1 MHSNWATI
9 LLLFGMVFSLSQG
22 HWAWTSW
29 FNVDHPG
36 GSGDYERLDAIQH
49 YYRERICPRP
59 AAVEARTIH
68 GVPATHTGEA
78 VHLSPRLGFWC
89 LNKEQLSGKHC
100 SNYAVRFRC
109 PKRSIS
115 AVAWSSWSQWSVWG
129 PCTAACEQTGVQIRR
144 RTCSIHNQN
153 QEQQCPGPLEEGR
166 MCKGPA
172 CEITPSTA
180 TRSLNIPMKSS
191 EEEQQA
197 GCELRCTMGRV
208 NAECS
213 RCMCEE
219 HLLYGSV
226 HLQDG
231 APASKATVHLWGN
244 SDKVL
249 TVCDTKGKFRIPGLC
264 PDGKTALKIKKAYY
278 GTAVV
283 TLSVNNSKMSTIEVK
298 LKRSE
303 KPYIRK
309 QPVSKVRHEGQSVT
323 FCCKVLCN
331 PPPDKYF
338 WYHNGSLLDVKTYG
352 YDSTLM
358 LRQLQPQHAGQYLCQ
373 ASNTAGSIKSQ
384 PATLTVIALGA
395 PSCNPKPESHLIQL
409 PYDCYQNLTQSFY
422 YNVGKCP
429 VAPCAGEHKPELR
442 CKDTIAYCCGAVKLE
457 ERKISCIKYVLPI
470 KVVSSCGCQKCVETR
485 TIVRGRAVAADN
497 GEPMRFGQIFMSG
510 KKISMTGYRGTFSIQ
525 VPADID
531 RFVLTF
537 VDRYQKFVNTTK
549 ILPFN
554 KKGGSVFHEIKL
566 VRKRPAVILDCS
578 VSNTISLG
586 ATENQ
591 NPIAELEIPPNSF
604 YRQNGDIYRGLVK
617 ASVTF
622 LDPRDISSASAAQ
635 SDLNF
640 INEEGDV
647 LSLRTYGMFS
657 LDFMDEAAKES
668 LNAGQVKVFL
678 DSVQVKMPE
687 HLEKMKLWSLN
698 PETGFWEE
706 EGDFTFIRNQRGK
719 REERTFLVGN
729 MEIRERRLF
738 NLDVP
743 ESRRCYVKVRT
754 FRGDRFMPSDQTEGV
769 VVSLI
774 NLEPMPGFSSNPRAW
789 GRFDSTIT
797 GSNGACLPA
806 FCDDQQPNAYS
817 AYVMAT
823 LGGEELEAVASSPK
837 MNSYAIG
844 VEQSYLNKLQYRR
857 SDHEDAKAKKTAFKI
872 NVVKPI
878 PNAPDEMNGPIYSY
892 ENLKEC
898 EEASFNAGHFRFYRV
913 EGDRYDYNT
922 VAFNEDDPLSW
933 TEDYLAW
940 WPRPLEFRACY
951 IKVKISGPQE
961 ITVRSRNM
969 GGTHPRTVGEI
980 YGIRDV
986 RSTRDKDQLGVSAV
1000 CLEFKCSGMLFDQE
1014 RIDRT
1019 LVKVIPQDG
1028 CYRES
1033 VNNMLREYLV
1043 NHLPLAVNNDTS
1055 EFTMLAP
1062 LDPLGHNY
1070 GIYTVTDQD
1079 PRTAKEIALGRCFD
1093 GSSDSVSRVM
1103 KSNQGVALTFNCNER
1118 PMRQQ
1123 SVFQSLQNSPGQSIA
1138 NSMRMGR
1145 EKRGRGQRDN
1155 LFGLRLFNRLRKLGR
1170 STHRQQWQKSLEFSN
1185 VD

>member
-1 MHSNWATI
+1 MDSNWTTI
-9 LLLFGMVFSLSQG
+9 LLLFGMICGLSQG
-22 HWAWTSW
+22 HWEWTSW
-29 FNVDHPG
+29 FNIDHPG
-36 GSGDYERLDAIQH
+36 GNGDYEQLEAIQR
-49 YYRERICPRP
+49 YYKERICPRP
-59 AAVEARTIH
+59 SAIEARTVH
-68 GVPATHTGEA
+68 GVPAALTGEA
-78 VHLSPRLGFWC
+78 VHLSPHLGFWC
-89 LNKEQLSGKHC
+89 LNKEQISGKHC

-109 PKRSIS
+109 PKRSVA
-115 AVAWSSWSQWSVWG
+115 AVARSTWSQWSEWG
-129 PCTAACEQTGVQIRR
+129 PCAAACGETGVQTRR
-144 RTCSIHNQN
+144 RSCSTQSN
-153 QEQQCPGPLEEGR
+153 EQQCPGPVEEGK

-172 CEITPSTA
+172 CITTPA
-180 TRSLNIPMKSS
+180 TTTRPLVIPTTSS
-191 EEEQQA
+191 REGQPA
-197 GCELRCTMGRV
+197 GCELRCAMGHV

-213 RCMCEE
+213 RCICKE

-231 APASKATVHLWGN
+231 APAIKATVHLWGN

-249 TVCDTKGKFRIPGLC
+249 TDCDEQGRFQITGLC
-264 PDGKTALKIKKAYY
+264 PDGKTTLKIKKAYY

-283 TLSVNNSKMSTIEVK
+283 TLSVNYSKMSTIEVK

-303 KPYIRK
+303 KPFMRK
-309 QPVSKVRHEGQSVT
+309 QLMSKVRRVGQSVT
-323 FCCKVLCN
+323 FCCKVECN

-338 WYHNGSLLDVKTYG
+338 WYHNGSLLPVKTHR
-352 YDSTLM
+352 YDSTLV
-358 LRQLQPQHAGQYLCQ
+358 LKQLQPQHAGKYMCR

-384 PATLTVIALGA
+384 PATLTVLAPSA

-429 VAPCAGEHKPELR
+429 VATCAGEQEPELR
-442 CKDTIAYCCGAVKLE
+442 CKDATANCCGAVKLE
-457 ERKISCIKYVLPI
+457 ERMISCTKYVLPI
-470 KVVSSCGCQKCVETR
+470 KVVSSCGCQKCIETR
-485 TIVRGRAVAADN
+485 AIVRGRAVAADN
-497 GEPMRFGQIFMSG
+497 GEAMRFGQIFMGG

-525 VPADID
+525 VPTHVD
-531 RFVLTF
+531 RLVLTF

-549 ILPFN
+549 VLPFN
-554 KKGGSVFHEIKL
+554 KKGGSVFHEVKL
-566 VRKRPAVILDCS
+566 LRKKPAVTLDCS
-578 VSNTISLG
+578 VSNSISLG
-586 ATENQ
+586 EIESQ
-591 NPIAELEIPPNSF
+591 NPVAQLEIPPNSF
-604 YRQNGDIYRGLVK
+604 YRQNGEIYRGLVK

-622 LDPRDISSASAAQ
+622 LDPRDISLASAAQ

-647 LSLRTYGMFS
+647 LPLRTYGMFS
-657 LDFMDEAAKES
+657 LDFMDEATMES
-668 LNAGQVKVFL
+668 LNAGQVKIFL
-678 DSVQVKMPE
+678 DSAQVKMPQ

-706 EGDFTFIRNQRGK
+706 EGDFTFTRSRRGK

-754 FRGDRFMPSDQTEGV
+754 FRSDRFMSSDQIEGV
-769 VVSLI
+769 VVSLV
-774 NLEPMPGFSSNPRAW
+774 NVEPMQGFSSNPRAW
-789 GRFDSTIT
+789 GRFDSVIT
-797 GSNGACLPA
+797 GSNGACVPA
-806 FCDDQQPNAYS
+806 FCDDQQPDAYS

-823 LGGEELEAVASSPK
+823 LGGEELEAVASSPR
-837 MNSYAIG
+837 MNSNTIG
-844 VEQSYLNKLQYRR
+844 VQQSYLNKLQYRR
-857 SDHEDAKAKKTAFKI
+857 SDHEDTKVKKTAFKI
-872 NVVKPI
+872 NVAKPT
-878 PNAPDEMNGPIYSY
+878 PNVPDEMNGPIYPY

-898 EEASFNAGHFRFYRV
+898 EEASFSAGHFRFYRV

-922 VAFNEDDPLSW
+922 VAFNEDDPMSW

-951 IKVKISGPQE
+951 IKVKLNGPQE

-969 GGTHPRTVGEI
+969 GGTHPRTVGKI

-986 RSTRDKDQLGVSAV
+986 RSTRALDQLGLSAV
-1000 CLEFKCSGMLFDQE
+1000 CLEFKCSGMLYDQE

-1019 LVKVIPQDG
+1019 LVKIIPQND
-1028 CYRES
+1028 CHRES
-1033 VNNMLREYLV
+1033 VNNMLQEYLV

-1093 GSSDSVSRVM
+1093 GSSDNVSRVM
-1103 KSNQGVALTFNCNER
+1103 KSNVGVALTFNCNER
-1118 PMRQQ
+1118 QVGQQ
-1123 SVFQSLQNSPGQSIA
+1123 NVFQSLQNSPGQSLV
-1138 NSMRMGR
+1138 NSMWMSQR
-1145 EKRGRGQRDN
+1145 KRGRGQRDN
-1155 LFGLRLFNRLRKLGR
+1155 LYGLRPFNRLRKQR
-1170 STHRQQWQKSLEFSN
+1170 RAPRREQWQNSPQFSN
-1185 VD
+1185 MD